1 MVLVDFE
8 GVNLPHLNSGLV
20 EKENR
25 IQIGVKCALSWKNW
39 IEQGLNVSQDEIPTI
54 LPLN

>member
-1 MVLVDFE
+1 MLVDFE

-20 EKENR
+20 EKERR

-39 IEQGLNVSQDEIPTI
+39 IQQGLNVRPR
-54 LPLN
+54 